1 MLKKCFPAAAGL
13 CLILF
18 ASVLSA
24 AELRVGAAKADVTPK
39 GCAPLWG
46 QFHLRLAQGTK
57 SPLTA
62 NVCAIEAVEGDKALD
77 AAILVSLDLVHM
89 PQSCADLVREKT
101 AALDASIPT
110 DKIVMFAVHS
120 HDGPTL
126 TPGAELPKREGVE
139 DYPETIDNFAAAVAE
154 TIVQAWQSRVPAN
167 FSWGLEQ
174 LVLGE
179 SRRVCYFDG
188 SAKMYGNT
196 NDPNFS
202 HFENR
207 SDPDMGVLFFWDK
220 AGKLLSVVVNYACP
234 SQIVEHLSVYCADF
248 ADEIRGQ
255 VCEHFGDD
263 SLVVLPCV
271 APAGDDSPHP
281 QYRKEAYNREI
292 RLRYGEGDILDLQM
306 KEFGRRVTRAVDDA
320 YQCAEKDI
328 QSDVP
333 FAHLFE
339 VVPLQ
344 MRAVTEEEYNE
355 SKAEMDRVQK
365 QLDENTTLSPA
376 EVAFM
381 GIGWYGS
388 VVQRYQRQQTN
399 GIEDYPANV
408 HVIRIGDVVMATNQ
422 FELFNDYA
430 MRIKARSPAMA
441 TFLYELADG
450 DGSYLPTA
458 RAIAGGGYSAV
469 IQSDQ
474 VSPEGGQQLV
484 NETLRMIGQVWNEK
498 Q

>member
-1 MLKKCFPAAAGL
+1 MLKRCFPVLAGL

-24 AELRVGAAKADVTPK
+24 AELRVGTAQADVTPK
-39 GCAPLWG
+39 GSAPLWG
-46 QFHLRLAQGTK
+46 QFNLRLSQGTK

-62 NVCAIEAVEGDKALD
+62 NVCAIEALEGDKAVD
-77 AAILVSLDLVHM
+77 AAILVSLDLVHI
-89 PQSCADLVREKT
+89 PQSCADLVRQKVAES
-101 AALDASIPT
+101 DASIPT
-110 DKIVMFAVHS
+110 DKIVMFVVHS

-126 TPGAELPKREGVE
+126 MIGAELPKREGVE
-139 DYPETIDNFAAAVAE
+139 DYPETIDNYAAAVAE
-154 TIVQAWQSRVPAN
+154 TIVKAWQSRVPAN

-207 SDPDMGVLFFWDK
+207 TDPDMGVLFFWDK

-234 SQIVEHLSVYCADF
+234 TQIVEHLSVYCADF
-248 ADEIRGQ
+248 ADEIRAQ
-255 VCEHFGDD
+255 VREHFGDD

-281 QYRKEAYNREI
+281 QYRREAYNREI

-328 QSDVP
+328 QSEVP

-344 MRAVTEEEYNE
+344 MRAVTEEEY
-355 SKAEMDRVQK
+355 K
-365 QLDENTTLSPA
+365 QLDENTTLSQA

-381 GIGWYGS
+381 GTGWYGN

-422 FELFNDYA
+422 FELFSDYA
-430 MRIKARSPAMA
+430 MRINARSPAIA

-484 NETLRMIGQVWNEK
+484 NETLRMIGQVWNE

>member
-1 MLKKCFPAAAGL
+1 MLKRCFPVIVGL

-18 ASVLSA
+18 ASVLGA

-39 GCAPLWG
+39 GSAPLWG
-46 QFHLRLAQGTK
+46 QFNLRLSQGTK

-62 NVCAIEAVEGDKALD
+62 NVCAIEAVEGDNTVD

-89 PQSCADLVREKT
+89 PQKCADLVRQKVTER
-101 AALDASIPT
+101 DASIPVE
-110 DKIVMFAVHS
+110 KIVMFAVHS

-126 TPGAELPKREGVE
+126 VKGAELPKREGVE
-139 DYPETIDNFAAAVAE
+139 DYPETIDNYAAAVAD
-154 TIVQAWQSRVPAN
+154 TITRAWQSRVPAN

-188 SAKMYGNT
+188 TALMYGQTNT
-196 NDPNFS
+196 PNFS

-234 SQIVEHLSVYCADF
+234 SQIVEHLSVYCSDF
-248 ADEIRGQ
+248 ADEVRNQ
-255 VCEHFGDD
+255 VCEHFSDD

-281 QYRKEAYNREI
+281 QYRKDAYNREI
-292 RLRYGEGDILDLQM
+292 RLRYGDGDILDLQM

-339 VVPLQ
+339 VLPLQ
-344 MRAVTEEEYNE
+344 MREVTKEEYE
-355 SKAEMDRVQK
+355 ASKAQMEDVQK
-365 QLDENTTLSPA
+365 KLDENTTLSPA

-381 GIGWYGS
+381 GIGWFGN
-388 VVQRYQRQQTN
+388 VVDRYEQQQAS
-399 GIEDYPANV
+399 GIANYPANV
-408 HVIRIGDVVMATNQ
+408 HVIRIGDVVLATNQ

-430 MRIKARSPAMA
+430 MRIKTRSPAMA

-484 NETLRMIGQVWNEK
+484 NETLRMIEQVWNAN
-498 Q
+498 